1 MFGLTRRNQNI
12 TTYNPWREL
21 EELERAFFERPFFRT
36 APLSQFR
43 TDVTDL
49 GENYLLEAD
58 LPGFDKKDITL
69 QLSGDT
75 LTICAQ
81 RKADSEKADDK
92 GQVIYRERSCGSYRR
107 SFDISGI
114 DAEGIK
120 ARYENG
126 VLRLTLPKQE
136 TQLPKT
142 KQLEIE

>member
-1 MFGLTRRNQNI
+1 MFGLMRRNQNI

-43 TDVTDL
+43 TDVTDM
-49 GENYLLEAD
+49 GEQFLLEAD
-58 LPGFDKKDITL
+58 LPGFEKKDITL
-69 QLSGDT
+69 ELNGDT

-81 RKADSEKADDK
+81 RKADSEKADDSGK
-92 GQVIYRERSCGSYRR
+92 VIYRERSCGSYRR
-107 SFDISGI
+107 SFDLTGI

-126 VLRLTLPKQE
+126 VLRLTLPKQAA
-136 TQLPKT
+136 QLPKAR
-142 KQLEIE
+142 QLEIE